1 MFRFGE
7 GIMLNFIMSFVI
19 VLVSAVT
26 PWTAY
31 SADIDLARADQ
42 LIKKYSAVYER
53 PKSCP
58 LESKKF
64 SDLIAK
70 TEAIKDVL
78 KGNCLRSEDSKM
90 SEVMDSIN
98 SLQDSLKENAVVTN
112 SSTLSDVVSET
123 EEKAN
128 AISGIKFAAVFSNI
142 NNMIKKKQCN
152 VEDGRVLESTAD
164 LIYNSTQLGVLS
176 GNAAGLIVAG
186 GGFLISSAL
195 RLIDMIIKQR
205 FDFEKPAD
213 RQTFVKL
220 NCSFYEI
227 RRELDTQGALDME
240 NSSTREDYRD
250 AKALADELTLELKK
264 LETDKVNI
272 AKINAEIDRKT
283 FAENVGDLSEF
294 KKILEKIQK
303 YLGPGLNQSLDVPTE
318 TQKLLMISQLAQDY
332 DLLVAQTRVYKE
344 LKISSIPMLDDLFIQ
359 EMKKF
364 DSMDVSGFTDA
375 MMISAKDFNEN
386 HRAKILF
393 HIIRIENDITSK
405 EGKVFG
411 KGDKQ
416 KVAVASE
423 ISKKKDE
430 YLARALELRKV
441 ETRLGNLISPKEY
454 SGLDDGSENLVT
466 IIDNHNKISSQLYGE
481 WGDKFLKYT
490 TETSFEEVTI
500 FNRRL
505 TSFNEKY
512 SSIIKNGKLDKIK
525 TSYFCQDSQRL
536 RLMFKHA
543 DSIVQEGYDFIATNK
558 DLIYSDVKNYYNGTL
573 NEEENL
579 TSGGS
584 VEKVQ
589 RHYKS
594 VLFALKKIKGDKVAL
609 EDEKRYLGK
618 TLFGNYFIGRS
629 MIEVSNSKTRAKSI
643 QDTYEYFGCQKSLSA
658 DIEF

>member
-1 MFRFGE
+1 MCKFEE
-7 GIMLNFIMSFVI
+7 GSMVNIIISFVI
-19 VLVSAVT
+19 AIIAAVT
-26 PWTAY
+26 PWTAF
-31 SADIDLARADQ
+31 SADVDLTRADQ

-78 KGNCLRSEDSKM
+78 KGNCLKSEDSKM
-90 SEVMDSIN
+90 GEVMESIKA
-98 SLQDSLKENAVVTN
+98 LQDSLKENAVITN
-112 SSTLSDVVSET
+112 SSTLSDIVSET
-123 EEKAN
+123 DEKAN
-128 AISGIKFAAVFSNI
+128 AISGVKFAAVFSNI
-142 NNMIKKKQCN
+142 NNMIKKNQCN
-152 VEDGRVLESTAD
+152 MEDGRVLESTAD

-176 GNAAGLIVAG
+176 GNAVGLIVAG

-240 NSSTREDYRD
+240 NSTTRDDYRD
-250 AKALADELTLELKK
+250 AKGIADELTLELKR

-272 AKINAEIDRKT
+272 AKTNAEIDRAT
-283 FAENVGDLSEF
+283 FADNVGDLSDF
-294 KKILEKIQK
+294 KKTLAKIQK
-303 YLGPGLNQSLDVPTE
+303 YLQPGLNQALDIPTE

-332 DLLVAQTRVYKE
+332 DLLVAQIKVYKE
-344 LKISSIPMLDDLFIQ
+344 LKISSIPMLDDLFIL

-364 DSMDVSGFTDA
+364 DSMDIAGFTET
-375 MMISAKDFNEN
+375 MTISAKDFNEN
-386 HRAKILF
+386 YRAKILF
-393 HIIRIENDITSK
+393 HIIRIGNDITAK
-405 EGKVFG
+405 EEKVLG
-411 KGDKQ
+411 KGEKQ
-416 KVAVASE
+416 KAAVASQM
-423 ISKKKDE
+423 SKKKDE
-430 YLARALELRKV
+430 YLSRLVELRKV

-454 SGLDDGSENLVT
+454 SGLDDGSENMVT

-490 TETSFEEVTI
+490 TTKSFEEVTT
-500 FNRRL
+500 FNDRL
-505 TSFNEKY
+505 TSFNSKY
-512 SSIIKNGKLDKIK
+512 SSIVQSGKVDKIK
-525 TSYFCQDSQRL
+525 TSYFCQDAQKL

-543 DSIVQEGYDFIATNK
+543 DSIVQEGYDFVATNK
-558 DLIYSDVKNYYNGTL
+558 DLIYSNVKNYYNGTL
-573 NEEENL
+573 NEEEDL

-594 VLFALKKIKGDKVAL
+594 VLFALKKIKGDFVSK
-609 EDEKRYLGK
+609 EDSKRYLEK

-629 MIEVSNSKTRAKSI
+629 MVAVSNSKARAKSV
-643 QDTYEYFGCQKSLSA
+643 QDTYERFDCQKSLSA
-658 DIEF
+658 DIDF

>member
-1 MFRFGE
+1 MVN
-7 GIMLNFIMSFVI
+7 IIISFVI
-19 VLVSAVT
+19 AIIAAVT
-26 PWTAY
+26 PWTAF

-42 LIKKYSAVYER
+42 LIKKYNAVYER

-78 KGNCLRSEDSKM
+78 KGNCLKSEDSKM
-90 SEVMDSIN
+90 SEVLDSIK
-98 SLQDSLKENAVVTN
+98 SLQDSLKENAVITN
-112 SSTLSDVVSET
+112 SPTLSEVVSDT
-123 EEKAN
+123 DQKSN
-128 AISGIKFAAVFSNI
+128 AISGLKFSAVFSNI
-142 NNMIKKKQCN
+142 NNMIKKNQCN
-152 VEDGRVLESTAD
+152 MEDGRVLETAAD

-176 GNAAGLIVAG
+176 GNAVGLIVAG

-240 NSSTREDYRD
+240 NSLTRDDYRD
-250 AKALADELTLELKK
+250 TKALADELTLELKK

-272 AKINAEIDRKT
+272 SKANAEIDRTT
-283 FAENVGDLSEF
+283 FADNVGDLTEL
-294 KKILEKIQK
+294 KKTLTKIQK
-303 YLGPGLNQSLDVPTE
+303 YLQPGLNQALDIPTE

-332 DLLVAQTRVYKE
+332 DLLVGQIKIYKE
-344 LKISSIPMLDDLFIQ
+344 LNISSIPMLDDLFIQ

-364 DSMDVSGFTDA
+364 DSLDIAGFTEA
-375 MMISAKDFNEN
+375 MNISGKDFNEN

-393 HIIRIENDITSK
+393 HIIRIGNDITAK
-405 EGKVFG
+405 EQKVLG
-411 KGDKQ
+411 KGEKQ
-416 KVAVASE
+416 KAILASGME
-423 ISKKKDE
+423 KKKDE
-430 YLARALELRKV
+430 YLSRLVELRKI
-441 ETRLGNLISPKEY
+441 ETRLGNLVAPKEY
-454 SGLDDGSENLVT
+454 SGLDDGSDNMVA
-466 IIDNHNKISSQLYGE
+466 IIDNHNKITSQLYGE

-490 TETSFEEVTI
+490 TTKSFEEVTT
-500 FNRRL
+500 FNERL
-505 TSFNEKY
+505 FSFNTKY
-512 SSIIKNGKLDKIK
+512 ASILKDGKLDKIK
-525 TSYFCQDSQRL
+525 TSYFCQDAQKL

-543 DSIVQEGYDFIATNK
+543 DSVVQEGYDFIATNK

-573 NEEENL
+573 NEEEDL

-594 VLFALKKIKGDKVAL
+594 VLFALKKIKGDEVAK
-609 EDEKRYLGK
+609 EDSKRYLEK

-629 MIEVSNSKTRAKSI
+629 MVEVTRSKGRAKNI
-643 QDTYEYFGCQKSLSA
+643 QDVYEQFACQKSLSA